1 MIDIPETEQEI
12 EERFEKKE
20 IRKQVES
27 ENRKLEGNVELTGKR
42 LENWEFLDKMRDEK
56 LVTLNLWGNKIK
68 SISELKRF
76 KNLRELHMRENE
88 ISVC

>member
-1 MIDIPETEQEI
+1 M
-12 EERFEKKE
+12 
-20 IRKQVES
+20 
-27 ENRKLEGNVELTGKR
+27 ELTGKG
-42 LENWEFLDKMRDEK
+42 LESWGFLDKMRDEK

-88 ISVC
+88 I